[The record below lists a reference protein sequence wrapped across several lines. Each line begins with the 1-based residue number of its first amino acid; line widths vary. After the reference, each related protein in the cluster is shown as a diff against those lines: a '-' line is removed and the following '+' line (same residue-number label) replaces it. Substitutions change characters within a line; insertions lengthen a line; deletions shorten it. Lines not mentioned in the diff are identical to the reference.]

1 MQTSVKLSFI
11 TYIFL
16 VVVVSTLPWMS
27 LWFMTPKCW
36 TKFKFFFAN
45 CALETRFFAFVIGI
59 FPLELAWGVFFFD
72 LLLRRNKFL
81 FLFLGTNIFNYAFYR
96 VADVVSVDL
105 GWWIFAAKLTCHSH
119 VILPTV
125 ITFVIF
131 HNLRLI

>member
-16 VVVVSTLPWMS
+16 VVVVNTLPWMS

-36 TKFKFFFAN
+36 TKFNFF
-45 CALETRFFAFVIGI
+45 CKLCTRNPVFCFCYWY

-105 GWWIFAAKLTCHSH
+105 GWWIFTAKLTCHSR

>member
-16 VVVVSTLPWMS
+16 VVVVNTLPWMS
-27 LWFMTPKCW
+27 LWFMTPSAELSLI
-36 TKFKFFFAN
+36 FFAN

-59 FPLELAWGVFFFD
+59 FPWSWLEGSFFD

-105 GWWIFAAKLTCHSH
+105 GWWIFTAKLTCHSR